1 MSKLQNAIVGGVRT
15 AIGYVPTSWLP
26 GATPDPLIDKRVNLG
41 TQQSRVDGPD
51 KVQGRARFAA
61 EVKMERLLYASC
73 VHSTIARGRIAG
85 PVLRRRA
92 RVGGNPLFELV
103 APDARMVYVR
113 RGMKCKITAGLI
125 VGAVHAAQARFLCF
139 GDTRHL

>member
-1 MSKLQNAIVGGVRT
+1 MSKLQNAIVGGVRS

-73 VHSTIARGRIAG
+73 VHSTIARGRIA
-85 PVLRRRA
+85 
-92 RVGGNPLFELV
+92 ELDV
-103 APDARMVYVR
+103 APAEKAPGVALVMTHRNAP
-113 RGMKCKITAGLI
+113 KITKPPPSGLEN
-125 VGAVHAAQARFLCF
+125 
-139 GDTRHL
+139 